1 MTLESFVTILVVSAT
16 ATSLGIEIIKNMLN
30 TFEINYKTTPVAVIS
45 AFVIGFVE
53 IIIHTISINSPFTHS
68 TFIYAL
74 CMGVANAIGSNVGYD
89 KIKSFI
95 YALNG
100 K

>member
-1 MTLESFVTILVVSAT
+1 MTLESFVTILVISAT

-30 TFEINYKTTPVAVIS
+30 TFEIKYKTTPVALIT
-45 AFVIGFVE
+45 AFIVGFIE
-53 IIIHTISINSPFTHS
+53 IMIHTISIKSPITYTTFT
-68 TFIYAL
+68 YAL
-74 CMGVANAIGSNVGYD
+74 CMGIANAIGSNVGYD
-89 KIKSFI
+89 KIKAFI

>member
-1 MTLESFVTILVVSAT
+1 MTLESFVAILVISAT
-16 ATSLGIEIIKNMLN
+16 ATSIGIEIIKNTLN
-30 TFEINYKTTPVAVIS
+30 SFQIKYNTTPVAVIT
-45 AFVIGFVE
+45 AFMIGFIE
-53 IIIHTISINSPFTHS
+53 IMIHTISIKSPITYT

-74 CMGVANAIGSNVGYD
+74 CMGIANAIGSNVGYD
-89 KIKSFI
+89 KIKAFI